1 MVSMSD
7 VQSSGQRVLQQ
18 LLTQQG
24 GVAQQI
30 LQTTSDPQI
39 HMPPPIVVEDEDSF
53 VDASVRLELF
63 SDVLDEL
70 DGGVQQPQ
78 VEVSEFA
85 QSTVLA
91 QALPLAVSTYQ
102 DPLQVGI
109 GGKKESMRSA
119 QAVNTAEL
127 PGGVQYAEIEHAAEL
142 PPEVENYIEQVV
154 DHAQTQPETVV
165 VAEAAPQPAP
175 SATAPQRVV
184 KVLPLTKM
192 QEEIGLK
199 KNPKFSVRWLVEF
212 SHKIAKMFF
221 GGVIYRQTE

>member
-7 VQSSGQRVLQQ
+7 AQSSGQRVLQQ

-24 GVAQQI
+24 VVAQQI
-30 LQTTSDPQI
+30 LQTPSGPQTSVS
-39 HMPPPIVVEDEDSF
+39 PIDVVEDTEDSS
-53 VDASVRLELF
+53 VDSNVRLELF
-63 SDVLDEL
+63 SDVLDEI
-70 DGGVQQPQ
+70 DGGVQGIQ
-78 VEVSEFA
+78 EETTESM
-85 QSTVLA
+85 VLA
-91 QALPLAVSTYQ
+91 QALPLAVSSYQ

-109 GGKKESMRSA
+109 GGKKESMGGTQS
-119 QAVNTAEL
+119 VNSAEL
-127 PGGVQYAEIEHAAEL
+127 PGGIQYAEVEHAAEL
-142 PPEVENYIEQVV
+142 PPEVENYIEQVI

-165 VAEAAPQPAP
+165 VAEATPQPAP
-175 SATAPQRVV
+175 SATTPQRVV

>member
-24 GVAQQI
+24 AVAQQI
-30 LQTTSDPQI
+30 LQTPSDPQI
-39 HMPPPIVVEDEDSF
+39 SISTPNVVEDSEDSS
-53 VDASVRLELF
+53 VDPSVRLELF
-63 SDVLDEL
+63 SDVLDEI
-70 DGGVQQPQ
+70 DGGVQESQEA
-78 VEVSEFA
+78 VASE
-85 QSTVLA
+85 SIVLA
-91 QALPLAVSTYQ
+91 QALPLAVSSYQ
-102 DPLQVGI
+102 EPLQVGI
-109 GGKKESMRSA
+109 GGKKESMGGS
-119 QAVNTAEL
+119 QSVNSAEL
-127 PGGVQYAEIEHAAEL
+127 PGGVQYAEVEHAAEL
-142 PPEVENYIEQVV
+142 PPEVENYIEQVI

-175 SATAPQRVV
+175 SVTAPQRVV